1 MNISWID
8 ILFIVIL
15 LVCLIQG
22 IVKGFVKSVISF
34 GIVIVAII
42 SSKIFTPNMVF
53 FIKTKTNLYTKLTS
67 TITDKVLLV
76 FGGNAT
82 SSAITDS
89 SNLNNIPNG
98 LLRFLQSFVDSTNN
112 TVGSTAEAFGQN
124 AANVIVNIIA
134 FMLIFLFV
142 IIIGKLILLLLD
154 KIMELPGLR
163 IINRLGGMALGALK
177 GIVFV
182 MIIATIIYSLNV
194 FLQVD
199 GLANAINNSVLIKYF
214 YMSFLFK

>member
-42 SSKIFTPNMVF
+42 ASKIFTPNVVF

-67 TITDKVLLV
+67 SITDKVLLV
-76 FGGNAT
+76 FGNSAT

-89 SNLNNIPNG
+89 ANLNNIPNG

-142 IIIGKLILLLLD
+142 VIIGKLILLLLD

-163 IINRLGGMALGALK
+163 FINRLGGMALGALK

-199 GLANAINNSVLIKYF
+199 GLADAINNSVLIKYF